1 MKVTCK
7 IDAISSI
14 STGISAQGN
23 PWQSCGLHASTPNE
37 IAQVTD
43 HLFFRVTG
51 ELCNKVHQMVQTAE
65 GGGYLGTY
73 ELTYIASTR
82 NYVDRAGENRFI
94 QELYLK
100 DITRVS

>member
-1 MKVTCK
+1 
-7 IDAISSI
+7 
-14 STGISAQGN
+14 
-23 PWQSCGLHASTPNE
+23 
-37 IAQVTD
+37 
-43 HLFFRVTG
+43 
-51 ELCNKVHQMVQTAE
+51 MVQTAE

>member
-7 IDAISSI
+7 IDGISSI
-14 STGISAQGN
+14 TTRFTAQGD
-23 PWQSCGLHASTPNE
+23 PWQSCGVHASTPNE
-37 IAQVTD
+37 ITPVID

-51 ELCNKVHQMVQTAE
+51 DMCNKVHQMVQTAE
-65 GGGYLGTY
+65 DGGYLGTY
-73 ELTYIASTR
+73 EITYVASTR
-82 NYVDRAGENRFI
+82 NYVDKNGENRCI